1 MLRAEMV
8 AQAELAA
15 AAGARVLSVPSAAVQ
30 AMEGDTVVI
39 VAREQDGGM
48 HIAAR
53 PVRVGRRTGERV
65 EILAGLSTQD
75 QVILQGAAIAK
86 AELLKR
92 RGAFGGDDH

>member
-1 MLRAEMV
+1 
-8 AQAELAA
+8 
-15 AAGARVLSVPSAAVQ
+15 
-30 AMEGDTVVI
+30 
-39 VAREQDGGM
+39 
-48 HIAAR
+48 
-53 PVRVGRRTGERV
+53 VRVGRRTGERV